1 MNVYFSG
8 ISGTGLGPLA
18 ELAQDMGLTIF
29 GSDLKRG
36 AISDELD
43 NRGIEVEYGLQD
55 GTFFKKINQ
64 ERGVNWLVYS
74 SAIPEDHPELK
85 RCFFGRFGRA
95 KRIKND
101 RRCWHAWQNYNYCN
115 ASMGIIAIRNS
126 C

>member
-43 NRGIEVEYGLQD
+43 NRGIEVEYG
-55 GTFFKKINQ
+55 
-64 ERGVNWLVYS
+64 
-74 SAIPEDHPELK
+74 
-85 RCFFGRFGRA
+85 
-95 KRIKND
+95 
-101 RRCWHAWQNYNYCN
+101 
-115 ASMGIIAIRNS
+115 
-126 C
+126 